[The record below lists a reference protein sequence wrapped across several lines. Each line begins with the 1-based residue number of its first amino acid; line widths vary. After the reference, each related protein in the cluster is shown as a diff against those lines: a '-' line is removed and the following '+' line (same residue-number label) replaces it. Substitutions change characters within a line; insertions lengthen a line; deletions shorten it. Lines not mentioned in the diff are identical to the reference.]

1 MSTGNAWVWLA
12 GRCLLKLSG
21 HVQYS
26 LKHNLT
32 LQTML
37 HLFYEAGYS
46 LAEQGHIKLDGVRA
60 IWYHPLFWT
69 LQFASPSEVSPLKVI
84 LNWSTA
90 LCHSYSWHIYKF
102 GHELINILI
111 FRKHNSSKQNRVVV
125 FFFRFIFIHTFHIHS
140 RLCFSPTHLSHI
152 WVRKILFW
160 GVHKFACCP
169 DLKSTCQLHM
179 DFPQP
184 QRKIKINLWLFINV
198 ILYYEVF
205 SVTVN

>member
-111 FRKHNSSKQNRVVV
+111 FLGNITAVSKTE
-125 FFFRFIFIHTFHIHS
+125 FFFFQIYIHTHISYSFKVVLFSDTPFTYLGAKNSFLGSAQICMLS
-140 RLCFSPTHLSHI
+140 RFEVNMSAPHGFSTTPA
-152 WVRKILFW
+152 KN
-160 GVHKFACCP
+160 KN
-169 DLKSTCQLHM
+169 KSVALYKRY
-179 DFPQP
+179 FV
-184 QRKIKINLWLFINV
+184 LWSF
-198 ILYYEVF
+198 
-205 SVTVN
+205 